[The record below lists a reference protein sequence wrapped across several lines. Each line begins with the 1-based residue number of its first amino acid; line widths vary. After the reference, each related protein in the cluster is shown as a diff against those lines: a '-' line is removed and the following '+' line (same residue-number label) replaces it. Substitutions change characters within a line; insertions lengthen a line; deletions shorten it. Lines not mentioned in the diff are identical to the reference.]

1 MSYSAIIIDDESD
14 ARLNIRTFTEQFC
27 PEINFIGE
35 AESVRN
41 AVPLIDS
48 LKPQLLFLDIQ
59 LGDGTGFEILENV
72 KHQSKVIFT
81 TAYDQY
87 AIKAFKVK
95 AIDYILK
102 PINPLELQKAVN
114 SATTSISEHMELNQ
128 LKKEMDNSSFDKI
141 GIPVKGKIELQKLE
155 SILRLE
161 SESNYTK
168 IFLKDGSNVVVAKTL
183 KMFEEILIKKHF
195 IRVHKSHLVNFR
207 FVAKLDQKNNILHLT
222 NNEQI
227 PVSRRY
233 KSLITNAIGMK
244 IT

>member
-1 MSYSAIIIDDESD
+1 MRYSAIIIDDEPD

-35 AESVRN
+35 ADSVKN
-41 AVPLIDS
+41 AISLIDS

-59 LGDGTGFEILENV
+59 LGDGTGFEILEKV
-72 KHQSKVIFT
+72 KHHSKVIFT

-114 SATTSISEHMELNQ
+114 SATTSISEHLELSQ
-128 LKKEMDNSSFDKI
+128 LKKEMDNSIEKI

-168 IFLKDGSNVVVAKTL
+168 IFLIDGSNVVVAKTL
-183 KMFEEILIKKHF
+183 KMFEEILIKKQF
-195 IRVHKSHLVNFR
+195 IRVHKSHLVNFKYI
-207 FVAKLDQKNNILHLT
+207 AKLDQKNNILHLT
-222 NNEQI
+222 NNEEI

-244 IT
+244 IN